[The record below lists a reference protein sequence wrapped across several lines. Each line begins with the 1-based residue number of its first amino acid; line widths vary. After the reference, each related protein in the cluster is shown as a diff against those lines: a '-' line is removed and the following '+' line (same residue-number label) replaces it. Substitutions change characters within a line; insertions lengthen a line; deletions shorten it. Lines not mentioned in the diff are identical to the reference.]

1 MSKAEWGK
9 GEKEMTLTEL
19 IEATDLTDTEIRVF
33 DNGTEVEIDFNKEYD
48 YYRVVSIK
56 ARNYLLIVEVK

>member
-1 MSKAEWGK
+1 
-9 GEKEMTLTEL
+9 MTLTEL
-19 IEATDLTDTEIRVF
+19 ITATDLIDTQIRVF
-33 DNGTEVEIDFNKEYD
+33 DNGTEVEIDLNKEYD